1 MGNSM
6 SPGSAIDAGGHEK
19 VGQGTGHEQAMSVLV
34 DPAVAR
40 LGKAEHPLDDPD
52 RMLDPGPHFG
62 LGTIFRRLDLV
73 HNTAVAVAKVN
84 EVLGLGGVLPDH
96 GSLAAVSLIAPHA
109 GLVAMQQIGQ
119 HSAVGDIGWRRHS
132 RTNLI
137 HAAVDAK
144 MRLQN
149 VAKPRQNPTPSPL
162 LPMRGP

>member
-1 MGNSM
+1 MTPIECSTL
-6 SPGSAIDAGGHEK
+6 ARTLD
-19 VGQGTGHEQAMSVLV
+19 LV
-34 DPAVAR
+34 R
-40 LGKAEHPLDDPD
+40 
-52 RMLDPGPHFG
+52 F
-62 LGTIFRRLDLV
+62 FRRLDLV

-109 GLVAMQQIGQ
+109 GLVATQQIGQ

-132 RTNLI
+132 RADQVG
-137 HAAVDAK
+137 AAVDAK

-162 LPMRGP
+162 LPMRGPRRSRSGALRQARDARTLIASAWLSSLNRKLL